1 MTNINEL
8 YKCDICNNVVEI
20 VHEGADALVCCS
32 EAMQLQEE
40 NVPQKENLHFAH
52 IEENGINK
60 KIKFNHPMTQ
70 EHHFNFIEVISNNGK
85 YLKRKYLKIN
95 EPCEME
101 FKCDCTDGFMVR
113 ILCNKDGVWT
123 TR

>member
-1 MTNINEL
+1 MDIKTRAIVSLSIVYTYYITLNDTDKYSHLSNSHFEIFKQKLSYRKEIKMTNINEL

-52 IEENGINK
+52 IEENG
-60 KIKFNHPMTQ
+60 
-70 EHHFNFIEVISNNGK
+70 
-85 YLKRKYLKIN
+85 L
-95 EPCEME
+95 
-101 FKCDCTDGFMVR
+101 
-113 ILCNKDGVWT
+113 
-123 TR
+123 